1 MTNIIASLL
10 LSNNRPDDKSE
21 GNNAK
26 ENANLVSNRSQQD
39 RNQPGAILSTSSH
52 ATNLVEEGILAGQRI
67 AKISVVTLVAIGIVE
82 LITGF
87 LSGSVVA
94 TADGIDSISDAM
106 ISFIVLL
113 GLRIAHR
120 PPDRK
125 FHFGY
130 HKVESFAAL
139 MAAIGMVAIGC
150 FIFYH
155 SYQSLVNPHEIKQ
168 PILTMVVLASAGA
181 ISLHRAFQ
189 MRTIANKYNLLSLKT
204 DARNSIKDG
213 SASVVGFFSVLV
225 ASQFGILQADA
236 IGGMIIAGYIFS
248 VSYISLK
255 RSSLILVDA
264 WENPKITE
272 MVKKTVEE
280 RFTNEN
286 IRVRS
291 VLLRSSGVVAQA
303 EVHVEVD
310 GNKPLAD
317 VELLSLEIEMEIR
330 SKVPPIQ
337 RASIIPHSSSIP
349 SPPHG
354 RVWLKG
360 TRFFSKGDNKRQGK
374 L

>member
-1 MTNIIASLL
+1 
-10 LSNNRPDDKSE
+10 LSNTSDNDEDSSVKIGLDFP
-21 GNNAK
+21 
-26 ENANLVSNRSQQD
+26 LQLQQQQQQQQQQIESKKFNIHSSAD
-39 RNQPGAILSTSSH
+39 RTTADLLN
-52 ATNLVEEGILAGQRI
+52 EGILAGQRI
-67 AKISVVTLVAIGIVE
+67 AKISVVTLIGIGIVE

-87 LSGSVVA
+87 ISGSVVA
-94 TADGIDSISDAM
+94 AADGIDSLSDAM

-120 PPDRK
+120 PADKR

-139 MAAIGMVAIGC
+139 LAAMGMVIIGC
-150 FIFYH
+150 VIFYH
-155 SYQSLVNPHEIKQ
+155 SYQSLVSPHEIKQ
-168 PILTMVVLASAGA
+168 PILTMVVLTAASA

-189 MRTIANKYNLLSLKT
+189 MTTIANKYNLLSLKT
-204 DARNSIKDG
+204 DAKNSIKDG

-264 WENPKITE
+264 WENPRITE
-272 MVKKTVEE
+272 LVKKAIEE
-280 RFTNEN
+280 KFNHEK
-286 IRVRS
+286 IKVRS
-291 VLLRSSGVVAQA
+291 VLLRSSGMVAQA

-310 GNKPLAD
+310 GNKPLTD

-330 SKVPPIQ
+330 SKVPSIE
-337 RASIIPHSSSIP
+337 RVSIIPHSPFINTSMSERRTWIRGSKLLRDSSD
-349 SPPHG
+349 
-354 RVWLKG
+354 R
-360 TRFFSKGDNKRQGK
+360 RY
-374 L
+374 